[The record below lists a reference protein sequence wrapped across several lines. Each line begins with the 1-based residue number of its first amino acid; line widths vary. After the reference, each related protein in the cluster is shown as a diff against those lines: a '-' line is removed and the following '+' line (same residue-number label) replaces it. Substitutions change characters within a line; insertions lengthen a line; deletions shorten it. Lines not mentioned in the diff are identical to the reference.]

1 MKHWIIVG
9 GGYRG
14 IVVAH
19 LLAKAGNKV
28 TLAERAGF
36 LGGVMHSPQWEDI
49 YVDYGCHVF
58 DNSDDR
64 TTDLN
69 LEIMGGDVL
78 PVDVVYASVTDN
90 KRTDGIAIPNF
101 TLLEPAQRER
111 LLGEILAASDAGGD
125 MWAADSLDGA
135 LRIRYG
141 DLAAELIAPKIL
153 KLFGAHPK
161 DLDPLTYNMMP
172 FSRLYAADDDT
183 ALELKKNPAYDGVLA
198 ASSQSDP
205 MKFYRHKATHFPH
218 RNFYPGHKGM
228 RGFCENALAHLKT
241 LSVEVILERGTTRVD
256 RGPDGLAVH
265 FEDGSKVS
273 GDNILWTLDG
283 GGLCQALFGE
293 DPLAE
298 MVHPVPAVMYYFA
311 VGKEQIN
318 GYTYIQDF
326 THDALIYRASAPG
339 LYGNQFRADGT
350 TYICLEAP
358 TRKDAPLW
366 NDSDSFLGKVWEQAV
381 EMGFVNGSR
390 PEHHHVLKIPVTFKP
405 PKKGFGAVM
414 NDVKERIGDFGD
426 DVILVEQT
434 AFTKDAIYAK
444 VKDVAAG

>member
-69 LEIMGGDVL
+69 LEIMEGDVF
-78 PVDVVYASVTDN
+78 PVDVVYASVTDG

-101 TLLEPAQRER
+101 TLLDSAQRER
-111 LLGEILAASDAGGD
+111 LLEEILAASDAGGD

-135 LRIRYG
+135 LRVRYG
-141 DLAAELIAPKIL
+141 DLAAELIAPKVI
-153 KLFGAHPK
+153 KIFGAHPR
-161 DLDPLTYNMMP
+161 DLDPLTYNMVP
-172 FSRLYAADDDT
+172 FSRLYAADDDI

-218 RNFYPGHKGM
+218 RNFYPSHKGM
-228 RGFCENALAHLKT
+228 RGFCEKALAHLKK
-241 LSVEVILERGTTRVD
+241 LGVKVMLEHGTTRVG
-256 RGPDGLAVH
+256 REPEGLTVH
-265 FEDGSKVS
+265 FEDGGKVT
-273 GDNILWTLDG
+273 GDHIVWTLGG

-298 MVHPVPAVMYYFA
+298 MAHAVPAVMYYFA

-326 THDALIYRASAPG
+326 THGAPIYRASVPG
-339 LYGNQFRADGT
+339 LYGNQFRADGG

-358 TRKDAPLW
+358 TEKDTPLW
-366 NDSDSFLGKVWEQAV
+366 DDPESFLDTAWEQAV
-381 EMGFVNGSR
+381 RIGLVSGSR
-390 PEHHHVLKIPVTFKP
+390 PEHHHVLKLPVTFKP
-405 PKKGFGAVM
+405 PKKGFGAAM
-414 NDVKERIGDFGD
+414 NDVRERVTNFGD

-444 VKDVAAG
+444 VMDVAGG